1 MKSNIDDILDN
12 VDMIDVIEEYVDLKE
27 LKNNQ
32 FIGVC
37 PFHDD
42 KNPSFSVNPEKG
54 VYHCFGCGASGNLI
68 TFLENIEN
76 KDFTFAIKKLSKIS
90 GIPYHTKELTAEE
103 KKLKRRHELME
114 DVQHM
119 LQHILFT
126 PVGKEALD
134 KIKSRGLSEKDIR
147 LYGLGYCDKKSIEKY
162 FKANDISL
170 DEQIQTKLVELN
182 NNNINYPIEGRITF
196 PIKNING
203 KPIGFSGGRVKD
215 DVIPKYKHS
224 IFLDEGSGFFFQD
237 SYFGSD
243 KPITIVEGFYD
254 QISLS
259 MCGADNVIS
268 SLGTSSGASD
278 DKVKCFLSKSN
289 KFVICMDGDVPGEE
303 SAIKLG
309 GMLKKNNDFG
319 DSKVKLVLI
328 PGDIDPDDYR
338 RKFGLDKLKEVYDK
352 QLSLIDFAAA
362 YEKKKAK
369 ENNTNNEDLVKNLIA
384 LTKFSD
390 DDIQKEMF
398 LNSLSKEF
406 NLSEDSINSYLT
418 KVKDEEEK
426 KDKKE
431 KKETAED
438 SNFTLNLDELFDE
451 VNKNDNAIN
460 PIIDEPAEQALYIQE
475 QAIISYLIH
484 HPEEL
489 KSIDKMNDAV
499 LQSVFPHDFAY
510 QSYRLIKKE
519 FTKDDNTS
527 VKAMI
532 DGISNDYAIE
542 KLFLERASKLSVDKE
557 EYDADI
563 DALQRDGNIRLIK
576 EDVIKDMNTDV
587 KEENKFDFD
596 DYLNQLR
603 SAQQ

>member
-12 VDMIDVIEEYVDLKE
+12 VDMIDVIEEYIDLKE

-76 KDFTFAIKKLSKIS
+76 KDFTFAVKKLSKIS
-90 GIPYHTKELTAEE
+90 GIPYRTKELTAEE
-103 KKLKRRHELME
+103 KKLKRRHELM
-114 DVQHM
+114 DDMQKM

-126 PVGKEALD
+126 PVGKKALE
-134 KIKSRGLSEKDIR
+134 KIKNRGLSEKDIK
-147 LYGLGYCDKKSIEKY
+147 LYGLGYCDKKALEKY
-162 FKANDISL
+162 FRANDISL

-182 NNNINYPIEGRITF
+182 NNNINYPIDGRITF

-203 KPIGFSGGRVKD
+203 KPIGFSGGRVED
-215 DVIPKYKHS
+215 DVVPKYKHS
-224 IFLDEGSGFFFQD
+224 IFLDEGAGFFFQD
-237 SYFGSD
+237 NYFGSD

-259 MCGADNVIS
+259 MCGIKNVIS

-278 DKVKCFLSKSN
+278 EKVKCFLSKSN
-289 KFVICMDGDVPGEE
+289 NFVICMDGDVPGEE

-309 GMLKKNNDFG
+309 NMLKANNEFD

-328 PGDIDPDDYR
+328 PGDVDPDDYR
-338 RKFGLDKLKEVYDK
+338 RKFGLDKLKKIYQT
-352 QLSLIDFAAA
+352 QLSLIDFAAK

-369 ENNTNNEDLVKNLIA
+369 ENNTNNEDLVKKLIS
-384 LTKFSD
+384 LVKFAD

-398 LNSLSKEF
+398 LNNLSKEF
-406 NLSEDSINSYLT
+406 NLSEDSINSYLA
-418 KVKDEEEK
+418 KNEEENNNN
-426 KDKKE
+426 
-431 KKETAED
+431 
-438 SNFTLNLDELFDE
+438 SNSDDLSLNLDELFDE
-451 VNKNDNAIN
+451 INKNDNAIN

-484 HPEEL
+484 HPKEL
-489 KSIDKMNDAV
+489 NSIDKLNDAV
-499 LQSVFPHDFAY
+499 LQSVFPHNFAY

-519 FTKDDNTS
+519 FFKNKNSNIKDVIDN
-527 VKAMI
+527 
-532 DGISNDYAIE
+532 ISNNYAIE
-542 KLFLERASKLSVDKE
+542 KLFLERANKLNVSKE

-563 DALQRDGNIRLIK
+563 EALKNDGNVRSIK

-587 KEENKFDFD
+587 KEQNKFDFD

-603 SAQQ
+603 GAQ

>member
-90 GIPYHTKELTAEE
+90 GIPYRTKELTAEE
-103 KKLKRRHELME
+103 KKLKRRHELM
-114 DVQHM
+114 DDMQKM

-126 PVGKEALD
+126 PVGKKALE
-134 KIKSRGLSEKDIR
+134 KIKNRGLSEKDIK
-147 LYGLGYCDKKSIEKY
+147 LYGLGYCDKKVLEKY
-162 FKANDISL
+162 FRANDISL

-182 NNNINYPIEGRITF
+182 NNNINYPIDGRITF

-203 KPIGFSGGRVKD
+203 KPIGFSGGRVED
-215 DVIPKYKHS
+215 DVVPKYKHS
-224 IFLDEGSGFFFQD
+224 IFLDEGAGFFFQD
-237 SYFGSD
+237 NYFGSD

-259 MCGADNVIS
+259 MCGIKNVIS

-278 DKVKCFLSKSN
+278 EKVKCFLSKSN
-289 KFVICMDGDVPGEE
+289 NFVICMDGDVPGEE

-309 GMLKKNNDFG
+309 NMLKANNEFD

-328 PGDIDPDDYR
+328 PGDVDPDDYR
-338 RKFGLDKLKEVYDK
+338 RKFGLDKLKEIYQS
-352 QLSLIDFAAA
+352 QLSLIDFAAK

-369 ENNTNNEDLVKNLIA
+369 ENNTNNEDLVKKLIS
-384 LTKFSD
+384 LVKFAD

-398 LNSLSKEF
+398 LNNLSKEF
-406 NLSEDSINSYLT
+406 NLSEDSINSYLA
-418 KVKDEEEK
+418 KNEEENNNN
-426 KDKKE
+426 
-431 KKETAED
+431 
-438 SNFTLNLDELFDE
+438 SNSDDLSLNLDELFDE
-451 VNKNDNAIN
+451 INKNDNAIN

-484 HPEEL
+484 HPKEL
-489 KSIDKMNDAV
+489 NSIDKLNDAV
-499 LQSVFPHDFAY
+499 LQSVFPHNFAY

-519 FTKDDNTS
+519 FFKNKNSNIKDVIDN
-527 VKAMI
+527 
-532 DGISNDYAIE
+532 ISNNYAIE
-542 KLFLERASKLSVDKE
+542 KLFLERANKLNVSKE

-563 DALQRDGNIRLIK
+563 EALKNDGNVRSIK

-587 KEENKFDFD
+587 KEQNKFDFD

-603 SAQQ
+603 GAQ